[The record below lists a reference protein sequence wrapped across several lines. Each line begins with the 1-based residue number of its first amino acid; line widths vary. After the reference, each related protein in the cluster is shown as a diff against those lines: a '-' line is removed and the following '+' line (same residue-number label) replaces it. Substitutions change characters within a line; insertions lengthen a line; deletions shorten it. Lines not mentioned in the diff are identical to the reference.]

1 MTGQWK
7 PAVELLDRARDIFRT
22 RCTGVTFEL
31 DTMILFSLWCLQ
43 FRGELAELG
52 RRWPVVLKEA
62 LERGDRHMVTNLS
75 TFVMSTLRL
84 AADDPEL
91 AEATLRQALGQ
102 WTQQGFHIQ
111 HNEWFGAEVQIRMYR
126 GDYKDAWNF
135 LTTRYAP
142 LPGSIAPDCASR
154 GSGFS
159 STTGGP
165 AVRARRSD
173 GRGRCRPLLRSAERD
188 ARRLDRE
195 GMAWSKALR
204 LSHFAG
210 IAAARGD
217 TSRAASMFAE
227 AVTQLEA
234 VDMSLYAAGSRRR
247 LGEIL
252 GGDEGRAQIERA
264 DSWMRQ
270 QGIQNPARMADVF
283 APVGI
288 WS

>member
-135 LTTRYAP
+135 LTTRYVPSLARSH
-142 LPGSIAPDCASR
+142 LTRIQRLRIFFYDR
-154 GSGFS
+154 
-159 STTGGP
+159 
-165 AVRARRSD
+165 RARCALAAAIGAPTPARSCLRRAQRAAAGPRGD
-173 GRGRCRPLLRSAERD
+173 GMVEGGGLSHSRRGRRRPGRHVTSSEYV
-188 ARRLDRE
+188 RRGGD
-195 GMAWSKALR
+195 S
-204 LSHFAG
+204 
-210 IAAARGD
+210 ARG
-217 TSRAASMFAE
+217 RRHE
-227 AVTQLEA
+227 
-234 VDMSLYAAGSRRR
+234 SLRRR
-247 LGEIL
+247 ITPPP
-252 GGDEGRAQIERA
+252 GRDPRG
-264 DSWMRQ
+264 R
-270 QGIQNPARMADVF
+270 
-283 APVGI
+283 
-288 WS
+288 